1 MAKTA
6 PKRPRA
12 YSYIR
17 MSTDIQLR
25 GDSRRRQLELSE
37 AYAKDHDLELVKE
50 FQLEDLGVSAFRGA
64 NLSEVSSLGKFLHS
78 VNNGGVPSGSYLL
91 VESLDRLS
99 RQNVFAS
106 LSIFTDLIKAG
117 VKLVTLAD
125 GQVYTAETTDFSQLV
140 VSLAI
145 MSRAHE
151 ESQTK
156 SLRLSAAWVNK
167 RRTIDD
173 RKLTALSPAWLNLS
187 TDRRS
192 FEIDAERAHVIR
204 SIFEDAAAGLGS
216 YAIARRL
223 NKSGI
228 EPFGRSTGWQTSYIG
243 KILTSR
249 AAIGEYQPH
258 RIVDGRRVAIGPVIT
273 NYFPAVVDEQLYLRV
288 QAGRSQRRI
297 GGAGRKGQHVSN
309 LFSGLARCAYCAAPM
324 HFINK
329 GAPPKGGTYLACDNA
344 RRGLGCDNIAWR
356 YDDFEA
362 SFLTFVEEIDLE
374 SFLRVQDE
382 SGHRQEIEKKIQA
395 AEGRLAQLEKER
407 DRTFRLLLDQ
417 DMPSDFLKGELARIQ
432 GELEALSVK
441 SGDLSEESRRVEA
454 EVANFIESRTE
465 IQTLITELRSRGD
478 HEKYRLR
485 TKVAGRLKS
494 LISVIEVATV
504 GERQPRAGNLIEMS
518 RAQHDSVYGNL
529 DAESYARAEPPDR
542 SGRQF
547 DVFFKNG
554 TNRLVR
560 PRPDKPAMGES
571 QVFRS
576 IYPLSRRG

>member
-1 MAKTA
+1 
-6 PKRPRA
+6 
-12 YSYIR
+12 

-64 NLSEVSSLGKFLHS
+64 NLSEVSSLGRFLHS
-78 VNNGGVPSGSYLL
+78 VKSGDVPSGSYLL

-99 RQNVFAS
+99 RQNVFTS

-125 GQVYTAETTDFSQLV
+125 GQFYTAETTDFSQLV

-156 SLRLSAAWVNK
+156 SRRLSAAWVNK

-187 TDRRS
+187 TDRKS
-192 FEIDAERAHVIR
+192 FEIDAERANVVR
-204 SIFEDAAAGLGS
+204 SIFVDAAAGLGS

-228 EPFGRSTGWQTSYIG
+228 APFGRSTGWQTSYIG

-249 AAIGEYQPH
+249 AVIGEYQPH
-258 RIVDGRRVAIGPVIT
+258 RIVDGRRVRTGPAIP

-288 QAGRSQRRI
+288 QSGRSQRRI
-297 GGAGRKGQHVSN
+297 GGAGRKGEFVSN
-309 LFSGLARCAYCAAPM
+309 LFSGLARCAYCAASM

-329 GAPPKGGTYLACDNA
+329 GALPKGGTYLACDNA
-344 RRGLGCDNIAWR
+344 RRGLGCDNMAWR
-356 YDDFEA
+356 YVDFEA

-374 SFLRVQDE
+374 SFLRVQE
-382 SGHRQEIEKKIQA
+382 VSGHRHDIEKKIEA
-395 AEGRLAQLEKER
+395 AEGGLVQLEKQR

-417 DMPSDFLKGELARIQ
+417 DMPSDFLKAELARIQ
-432 GELEALSVK
+432 SEIEALSTETDELAEELRRLDAKVA
-441 SGDLSEESRRVEA
+441 SFAESRA
-454 EVANFIESRTE
+454 E
-465 IQTLITELRSRGD
+465 IQTLIAELRSRGND
-478 HEKYRLR
+478 ERYRLR

-494 LISVIEVATV
+494 LISVIEVATL
-504 GERQPRAGNLIEMS
+504 GDRQPRADNLIELS
-518 RAQHDSVYGNL
+518 KAQHDRVYGKQ
-529 DAESYARAEPPDR
+529 DAEVCAHAEQPDW
-542 SGRQF
+542 SARQF
-547 DVFFKNG
+547 NVFFKDG

-560 PRPDKPAMGES
+560 PRPDGPVIGS
-571 QVFRS
+571 SDVFRS
-576 IYPLSRRG
+576 IYPLNRRG

>member
-6 PKRPRA
+6 PMRPRA

-37 AYAKDHDLELVKE
+37 AYARDHDLDLVKE

-64 NLSEVSSLGKFLHS
+64 NLSEASSLGRFLHS
-78 VNNGGVPSGSYLL
+78 VKSGDVPPGSYLL

-99 RQNVFAS
+99 RQNVFTS

-156 SLRLSAAWVNK
+156 SRRLSAAWVNK

-187 TDRRS
+187 TDRKS

-228 EPFGRSTGWQTSYIG
+228 APFGRSTGWQTSYIG

-258 RIVDGRRVAIGPVIT
+258 RIIDGRRVGTGPAIP
-273 NYFPAVVDEQLYLRV
+273 NYFPAVIDEQLYLRV
-288 QAGRSQRRI
+288 QSGRSQRRI
-297 GGAGRKGQHVSN
+297 GGGGRKGEFVSN

-329 GAPPKGGTYLACDNA
+329 GALPKGGKYLACDKA
-344 RRGLGCDNIAWR
+344 LRGLGCDNMAWR

-382 SGHRQEIEKKIQA
+382 SGHRHDIEKKIQA
-395 AEGRLAQLEKER
+395 AEGRLVQLEKER

-432 GELEALSVK
+432 REIEALSTEAD
-441 SGDLSEESRRVEA
+441 DLTKERRRLDVEVASFVESRA
-454 EVANFIESRTE
+454 E
-465 IQTLITELRSRGD
+465 IQTLIAELRSRGD
-478 HEKYRLR
+478 DERYRLR
-485 TKVAGRLKS
+485 TKVAGRLKA
-494 LISVIEVATV
+494 LISVIEVATL
-504 GERQPRAGNLIEMS
+504 GDRQPHAGNLIELS
-518 RAQHDSVYGNL
+518 KAQHDSVYGNQ
-529 DAESYARAEPPDR
+529 DAELCAHAEQPDR
-542 SGRQF
+542 SARQF
-547 DVFFKNG
+547 DVFFKDG

-560 PRPDKPAMGES
+560 PRPDKPAVGS
-571 QVFRS
+571 SDVFRS
-576 IYPLSRRG
+576 IYPLSQRG